1 MGDKNESRN
10 PISILCQCAQNT
22 VLARAEG
29 SGRTETNIST
39 ITCCARFSLSEKK
52 VKVRRA
58 RVALRHFPHCDKPPF
73 AVRISKNGRKLLP
86 GFEFQIRTSFKLLP
100 FLVKSAMHADTAIC
114 GLEYPDMYRE
124 LDRHRE
130 GNL

>member
-1 MGDKNESRN
+1 MNILGKYVCTHKSVQREKECPSPYFHRGGGATNAAVDLTDGRTDGEGGGRGRRMGDKNESRN

-52 VKVRRA
+52 SKLGARA
-58 RVALRHFPHCDKPPF
+58 
-73 AVRISKNGRKLLP
+73 
-86 GFEFQIRTSFKLLP
+86 
-100 FLVKSAMHADTAIC
+100 
-114 GLEYPDMYRE
+114 
-124 LDRHRE
+124 
-130 GNL
+130 